1 MDIPFYFAFSAGA
14 IAAFNPCGIA
24 MFPAYVGYSFGNYR
38 SSGTPLLAVFRGLY
52 LGISL
57 SLGFLVV
64 FGIAGIL
71 LAFGGRFIG
80 RILPLMGFS
89 IGLLIALVGIY
100 LFLSKRNISLRL
112 FNDLDLGNFD
122 GVFQT
127 FLFGVAYAIA
137 SLSCALPVF
146 LAAVGIVVGSGISLN
161 GSINV
166 IGGSVI
172 YSLGMGAIM
181 TLVTISSLLF
191 EEATTKLINKLMP
204 IIDQLGKI
212 AMIVAGSYIMYYWIF
227 GKGKEVFYLRLDQIF
242 S

>member
-1 MDIPFYFAFSAGA
+1 M
-14 IAAFNPCGIA
+14 
-24 MFPAYVGYSFGNYR
+24 
-38 SSGTPLLAVFRGLY
+38 
-52 LGISL
+52 
-57 SLGFLVV
+57 
-64 FGIAGIL
+64 
-71 LAFGGRFIG
+71 
-80 RILPLMGFS
+80 
-89 IGLLIALVGIY
+89 
-100 LFLSKRNISLRL
+100 
-112 FNDLDLGNFD
+112 GNFD

-212 AMIVAGSYIMYYWIF
+212 AMIIAGSYIMYYWIF

>member
-1 MDIPFYFAFSAGA
+1 M
-14 IAAFNPCGIA
+14 
-24 MFPAYVGYSFGNYR
+24 
-38 SSGTPLLAVFRGLY
+38 FRGLY

-57 SLGFLVV
+57 SIGFLVV

-212 AMIVAGSYIMYYWIF
+212 AMIIAGSYIMYYWIF